1 MLVSRHRQGG
11 HGNGLSRGRLFI
23 DNQTRQPLRHYG
35 KSRRDGKTMQNLF
48 IDGYQA
54 LKQQIANGKE
64 EIPFLKK
71 YIEEVESAEYDENG
85 ISLDDYFTRE
95 ENEASIINTTKQI
108 VAIEKM
114 LEGMEEFLE
123 VYS

>member
-1 MLVSRHRQGG
+1 
-11 HGNGLSRGRLFI
+11 
-23 DNQTRQPLRHYG
+23 
-35 KSRRDGKTMQNLF
+35 MQNLF

-54 LKQQIANGKE
+54 LKQQIENGKE

-95 ENEASIINTTKQI
+95 ENEASIINTLKQI
-108 VAIEKM
+108 SAIEKM
-114 LEGMEEFLE
+114 LEGMEELKE
-123 VYS
+123 VYY

>member
-1 MLVSRHRQGG
+1 
-11 HGNGLSRGRLFI
+11 
-23 DNQTRQPLRHYG
+23 
-35 KSRRDGKTMQNLF
+35 MQNLF

-85 ISLDDYFTRE
+85 ISLEDGFTIE
-95 ENEASIINTTKQI
+95 ENEASIILTLKQI
-108 VAIEKM
+108 FAIEKII
-114 LEGMEEFLE
+114 EGMEELKE
-123 VYS
+123 VYE

>member
-1 MLVSRHRQGG
+1 
-11 HGNGLSRGRLFI
+11 
-23 DNQTRQPLRHYG
+23 
-35 KSRRDGKTMQNLF
+35 MQNLF

-85 ISLDDYFTRE
+85 ISLEDGFTIE

-108 VAIEKM
+108 AAIEKII
-114 LEGMEEFLE
+114 EGMEELKE
-123 VYS
+123 VYSWWKKQTW

>member
-1 MLVSRHRQGG
+1 
-11 HGNGLSRGRLFI
+11 
-23 DNQTRQPLRHYG
+23 
-35 KSRRDGKTMQNLF
+35 MQNLF
-48 IDGYQA
+48 IDSYKE
-54 LKQQIANGKE
+54 LKQQIENGKE

-71 YIEEVESAEYDENG
+71 YIEKVESAEYDEEG
-85 ISLDDYFTRE
+85 ISLEDGFTIE

-114 LEGMEEFLE
+114 IEGMQELLE